1 MDLLKRTIS
10 SIVPLNT
17 EAMQQ
22 AQVRLDILTKPLGS
36 LGRLESIAKQ
46 LAGITGNPRPQISKK
61 CVVVMAG
68 DHGVAS
74 EGVSAFPSEVTYQM
88 VANFIRGG
96 AGINVLARHS
106 NADVFVV
113 DMGVAVDID
122 LPGVINRKIDY
133 GTRNM
138 VIEPAMTY
146 EQAVKAL
153 EAGVEIAKDLIKN
166 QGYTLLATGE
176 MGIANTTPSS
186 ALLAV
191 FGGLKVE
198 DVCGRGTGID
208 EAGLKNKQ
216 NAIRKAIEVNQ
227 PNVNDPIDVLA
238 KVGGYE
244 IAGLAG
250 LILGAAA
257 NKTPIIID
265 GFISSAAALIAQR
278 IAPLSV
284 EYMIPSHASEEPGH
298 KMILEL
304 LGLKPMLLLN
314 MRLGEGTGAALAMH
328 IVEGACKIINEM
340 ATFADAGVTGP

>member
-68 DHGVAS
+68 DHGVAN

-298 KMILEL
+298 KMLLEL

>member
-1 MDLLKRTIS
+1 MSVLRKTIA
-10 SIVPLNT
+10 SIMPLNSK
-17 EAMQQ
+17 AMDI
-22 AQVRLDILTKPLGS
+22 AQERLNNLTKPLGS
-36 LGRLESIAKQ
+36 LGKLESIAKQ
-46 LAGITGNPRPQISKK
+46 IAGITGNPQPKISKK

-68 DHGVAS
+68 DHGVAE

-106 NADVFVV
+106 SADVFVV
-113 DMGVAVDID
+113 DMGVAVDLD
-122 LPGVINRKIDY
+122 LPGVINSKIGY

-138 VIEPAMTY
+138 VVEPAMTY
-146 EQAVKAL
+146 EQALRAL
-153 EAGVEIAKDLIKN
+153 EAGIKIAEDLIKN

-191 FGGLKVE
+191 FGGFSVE

-208 EAGLKNKQ
+208 DQGLIKKQ
-216 NAIRKAIEVNQ
+216 DAIRRAIAVNK
-227 PNVNDPIDVLA
+227 PNVEDPVDVLA
-238 KVGGYE
+238 KIGGFE

-250 LILGAAA
+250 LILGCAA
-257 NKTPIIID
+257 NRTPIIID
-265 GFISSAAALIAQR
+265 GFISSAAALVAQK
-278 IAPLSV
+278 IAPAVSS
-284 EYMIPSHASEEPGH
+284 YIIPSHASEEPGH
-298 KMILEL
+298 RLILDL
-304 LGLKPMLLLN
+304 LGMNPLLLLN